1 MTKLQERVNFRK
13 GKNFRKGLK
22 GEPLVKGEK
31 QKTFEKVLTLWKNG
45 KTIGEKC
52 TFHFKK
58 LKNKLQR
65 NSQQGVKS
73 NGTLPI
79 PQQKNLLASSLETSN
94 RGDFTQIV

>member
-22 GEPLVKGEK
+22 DEK
-31 QKTFEKVLTLWKNG
+31 QKTFEKVLTLWKMIKSLAKNV
-45 KTIGEKC
+45 TIS
-52 TFHFKK
+52 K

-73 NGTLPI
+73 NGTLPN
-79 PQQKNLLASSLETSN
+79 PQQKPFGLKP
-94 RGDFTQIV
+94 

>member
-22 GEPLVKGEK
+22 GETLVKGEK
-31 QKTFEKVLTLWKNG
+31 QKTFEKVLTLWRNG

-52 TFHFKK
+52 AFHFKK

-79 PQQKNLLASSLETSN
+79 PQTKTFWPQALKPQTEVTSHN
-94 RGDFTQIV
+94 